1 MSWRGAKVMHPRAVE
16 LGALYGVEI
25 HVRSSFG
32 EGPGTVIT
40 GGTSLE
46 HLETRETLAGIVHD
60 LDVSRV
66 TLNGI
71 RTGPGTLSRVFAPLA
86 ERGISV
92 DVIVESGVK
101 GGAADVAFTVRRA
114 DFAEARRLAGEVA
127 GSLGGEVE
135 GEEDLGKVSVV
146 GTGMLNRP
154 VTPPRMFAS
163 LGEAGIPIRMV
174 STSEIQVTC
183 VLPAERVEE
192 AVRVLHRTS
201 NWRREM
207 FSGTF
212 TALVT
217 PFRNGEVDV
226 EALEGMVEFQIQHG
240 VSGLVPCGTT
250 GETPAMS
257 EAEDRVVV
265 ETVVRIANGRVPI
278 IAGTGSN
285 STDMAIKY
293 TKMAQEVGADG
304 SLQVAPYYNKPTQE
318 GLYRHFAA
326 IAESTE
332 LPLVLY
338 NIPGRTGVT
347 ISAETMARL
356 AEIPNIVGVKDSTL
370 SMNMISDVIRLCGEE
385 FDVLSGDDPMTL
397 PLVALGGRG

>member
-1 MSWRGAKVMHPRAVE
+1 
-16 LGALYGVEI
+16 
-25 HVRSSFG
+25 
-32 EGPGTVIT
+32 
-40 GGTSLE
+40 
-46 HLETRETLAGIVHD
+46 
-60 LDVSRV
+60 
-66 TLNGI
+66 
-71 RTGPGTLSRVFAPLA
+71 
-86 ERGISV
+86 
-92 DVIVESGVK
+92 
-101 GGAADVAFTVRRA
+101 
-114 DFAEARRLAGEVA
+114 
-127 GSLGGEVE
+127 
-135 GEEDLGKVSVV
+135 
-146 GTGMLNRP
+146 
-154 VTPPRMFAS
+154 
-163 LGEAGIPIRMV
+163 
-174 STSEIQVTC
+174 
-183 VLPAERVEE
+183 
-192 AVRVLHRTS
+192 
-201 NWRREM
+201 M

-265 ETVVRIANGRVPI
+265 ETVMRVANGRVPV

-293 TKMAQEVGADG
+293 TRMAQEVGADG

-326 IAESTE
+326 IAESTD

-370 SMNMISDVIRLCGEE
+370 SMNMISDMISLCGEE

-397 PLVALGGRG
+397 PLIALGGRGVISVASNVAPGAVSDMVKALLGGDWERGRELHYELLPLFRALFVETNPIPVKTAASLLGLCSDEMRLPLVPMEGEKLRLLQETLDRSAHLLPTPEEV

>member
-1 MSWRGAKVMHPRAVE
+1 
-16 LGALYGVEI
+16 
-25 HVRSSFG
+25 
-32 EGPGTVIT
+32 
-40 GGTSLE
+40 
-46 HLETRETLAGIVHD
+46 
-60 LDVSRV
+60 
-66 TLNGI
+66 
-71 RTGPGTLSRVFAPLA
+71 
-86 ERGISV
+86 
-92 DVIVESGVK
+92 
-101 GGAADVAFTVRRA
+101 
-114 DFAEARRLAGEVA
+114 
-127 GSLGGEVE
+127 
-135 GEEDLGKVSVV
+135 
-146 GTGMLNRP
+146 
-154 VTPPRMFAS
+154 
-163 LGEAGIPIRMV
+163 
-174 STSEIQVTC
+174 
-183 VLPAERVEE
+183 
-192 AVRVLHRTS
+192 
-201 NWRREM
+201 M

-265 ETVVRIANGRVPI
+265 ETVVRVANGRVPI
-278 IAGTGSN
+278 VAGTGSN

-293 TKMAQEVGADG
+293 TRMAQEVGADA

-318 GLYRHFAA
+318 GLFRHFAA
-326 IAESTE
+326 IAESTD

-370 SMNMISDVIRLCGEE
+370 SMNMVADVISRCGED
-385 FDVLSGDDPMTL
+385 FSVLSGDDPMTL
-397 PLVALGGRG
+397 PLVALGGRGVISVASNVAPGVVSDMVRALLEGDWERGRELHYELLPLFRALFVETNPIPVKTAASLLGLCSDEMRLPLVPMEGENLRVLQETLDRSANLLPTPEEV

>member
-1 MSWRGAKVMHPRAVE
+1 
-16 LGALYGVEI
+16 
-25 HVRSSFG
+25 
-32 EGPGTVIT
+32 
-40 GGTSLE
+40 
-46 HLETRETLAGIVHD
+46 
-60 LDVSRV
+60 
-66 TLNGI
+66 
-71 RTGPGTLSRVFAPLA
+71 
-86 ERGISV
+86 
-92 DVIVESGVK
+92 
-101 GGAADVAFTVRRA
+101 
-114 DFAEARRLAGEVA
+114 
-127 GSLGGEVE
+127 
-135 GEEDLGKVSVV
+135 
-146 GTGMLNRP
+146 
-154 VTPPRMFAS
+154 
-163 LGEAGIPIRMV
+163 
-174 STSEIQVTC
+174 
-183 VLPAERVEE
+183 
-192 AVRVLHRTS
+192 
-201 NWRREM
+201 M

-226 EALEGMVEFQIQHG
+226 EALEGMVEFQIGHG

-257 EAEDRVVV
+257 EAEDRLVV
-265 ETVVRIANGRVPI
+265 ETVVRVASGRVPI

-293 TKMAQEVGADG
+293 TKMAQEEGADG

-318 GLYRHFAA
+318 GLYSHFAA

-370 SMNMISDVIRLCGEE
+370 SMNMVADVIALCGED

-397 PLVALGGRG
+397 PLIALGGRGVISVASNVAPGAVSEMVRALVEGDRERGRELHYQLLPLFRALFVETNPIPVKTAASLLGLCSDEMRLPLVPMEGENLRVLQETLDRCAHLLPTPEEV

>member
-1 MSWRGAKVMHPRAVE
+1 
-16 LGALYGVEI
+16 
-25 HVRSSFG
+25 
-32 EGPGTVIT
+32 
-40 GGTSLE
+40 
-46 HLETRETLAGIVHD
+46 
-60 LDVSRV
+60 
-66 TLNGI
+66 
-71 RTGPGTLSRVFAPLA
+71 
-86 ERGISV
+86 
-92 DVIVESGVK
+92 
-101 GGAADVAFTVRRA
+101 
-114 DFAEARRLAGEVA
+114 
-127 GSLGGEVE
+127 
-135 GEEDLGKVSVV
+135 
-146 GTGMLNRP
+146 
-154 VTPPRMFAS
+154 
-163 LGEAGIPIRMV
+163 
-174 STSEIQVTC
+174 
-183 VLPAERVEE
+183 
-192 AVRVLHRTS
+192 
-201 NWRREM
+201 M

-226 EALEGMVEFQIQHG
+226 EALEGMVEFQIGHG

-257 EAEDRVVV
+257 EAEDRLVV
-265 ETVVRIANGRVPI
+265 ETVVRIASGRVPI

-293 TKMAQEVGADG
+293 TKMAQEEGADG

-370 SMNMISDVIRLCGEE
+370 SMNMVADVIALCGED

-397 PLVALGGRG
+397 PLIALGGRGVISVASNVAPGAVSEMVRALVEGDRERGRELHYQLLPLFRALFVETNPIPVKTAASLLGLCSDEMRLPLVPMEGENLRVLQETLDRCAHLLPTPEEVL

>member
-1 MSWRGAKVMHPRAVE
+1 
-16 LGALYGVEI
+16 
-25 HVRSSFG
+25 
-32 EGPGTVIT
+32 
-40 GGTSLE
+40 
-46 HLETRETLAGIVHD
+46 
-60 LDVSRV
+60 
-66 TLNGI
+66 
-71 RTGPGTLSRVFAPLA
+71 
-86 ERGISV
+86 
-92 DVIVESGVK
+92 
-101 GGAADVAFTVRRA
+101 
-114 DFAEARRLAGEVA
+114 
-127 GSLGGEVE
+127 
-135 GEEDLGKVSVV
+135 
-146 GTGMLNRP
+146 
-154 VTPPRMFAS
+154 
-163 LGEAGIPIRMV
+163 
-174 STSEIQVTC
+174 
-183 VLPAERVEE
+183 
-192 AVRVLHRTS
+192 
-201 NWRREM
+201 M

-265 ETVVRIANGRVPI
+265 GTVVRIANGRVPI

-347 ISAETMARL
+347 ISADTMARL

-397 PLVALGGRG
+397 PLVALGGRGVISVASNVAPGAVSDMVRAVLEGDWERGRELHYELLPLFRALFVETNPIPVKTAASLLGLCSDEMRLPLVPMEGENLRALQETLDRSAHFLPTPEEV

>member
-1 MSWRGAKVMHPRAVE
+1 
-16 LGALYGVEI
+16 
-25 HVRSSFG
+25 
-32 EGPGTVIT
+32 
-40 GGTSLE
+40 
-46 HLETRETLAGIVHD
+46 
-60 LDVSRV
+60 
-66 TLNGI
+66 
-71 RTGPGTLSRVFAPLA
+71 
-86 ERGISV
+86 
-92 DVIVESGVK
+92 
-101 GGAADVAFTVRRA
+101 
-114 DFAEARRLAGEVA
+114 
-127 GSLGGEVE
+127 
-135 GEEDLGKVSVV
+135 
-146 GTGMLNRP
+146 
-154 VTPPRMFAS
+154 
-163 LGEAGIPIRMV
+163 
-174 STSEIQVTC
+174 
-183 VLPAERVEE
+183 
-192 AVRVLHRTS
+192 
-201 NWRREM
+201 M

-265 ETVVRIANGRVPI
+265 ETVVRVANGRVPI
-278 IAGTGSN
+278 VAGTGSN

-293 TKMAQEVGADG
+293 TKMAQEVGADA

-318 GLYRHFAA
+318 GLFRHFAA
-326 IAESTE
+326 IAESTD

-356 AEIPNIVGVKDSTL
+356 AEIPNVVGVKDSTL
-370 SMNMISDVIRLCGEE
+370 SMNMIADVISLCGED

-397 PLVALGGRG
+397 PLVALGGRGVISVASNVAPGAVSDMVRALLEGDWERGRELHYELLPLFRALFVETNPIPVKTAASLLGLCSDEMRLPLVPMEGENLRVLQETLDRSAHLLPTPEEV

>member
-1 MSWRGAKVMHPRAVE
+1 
-16 LGALYGVEI
+16 
-25 HVRSSFG
+25 
-32 EGPGTVIT
+32 
-40 GGTSLE
+40 
-46 HLETRETLAGIVHD
+46 
-60 LDVSRV
+60 
-66 TLNGI
+66 
-71 RTGPGTLSRVFAPLA
+71 
-86 ERGISV
+86 
-92 DVIVESGVK
+92 
-101 GGAADVAFTVRRA
+101 
-114 DFAEARRLAGEVA
+114 
-127 GSLGGEVE
+127 
-135 GEEDLGKVSVV
+135 
-146 GTGMLNRP
+146 
-154 VTPPRMFAS
+154 
-163 LGEAGIPIRMV
+163 
-174 STSEIQVTC
+174 
-183 VLPAERVEE
+183 
-192 AVRVLHRTS
+192 
-201 NWRREM
+201 M

-265 ETVVRIANGRVPI
+265 GTVVRIANGRVPI

-293 TKMAQEVGADG
+293 TKMAREVGADG

-397 PLVALGGRG
+397 PLVALGGRGVISVASNVAPGAVSDMVRAVLEGDWERGRELHYELLPLFRALFVETNPIPVKTAASLLGLCSDEMRLPLVPMEGENLRALQEILDRSAHLLPTPEEV